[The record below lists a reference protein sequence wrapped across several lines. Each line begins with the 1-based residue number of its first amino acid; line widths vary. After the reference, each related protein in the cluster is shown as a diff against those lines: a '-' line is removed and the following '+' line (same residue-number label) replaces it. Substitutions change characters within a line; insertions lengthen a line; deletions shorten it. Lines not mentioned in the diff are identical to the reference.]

1 MSQENLHQR
10 RGERDFPGGSV
21 VGTLLSNAR
30 GVGSIPDWGAKIPTC
45 LEAKQSKHKTE
56 AIL

>member
-1 MSQENLHQR
+1 M
-10 RGERDFPGGSV
+10 